1 MNLVSAI
8 LAPLAKLL
16 GMVYVLL
23 PLRLGH
29 RPWALGASYRW
40 LERLHPWAMA
50 EVYMLGVLVAFVKLS
65 QMADIEFSLAFYA
78 FVALIVLSSA
88 ANAALDPREVWKRLE
103 VRP

>member
-1 MNLVSAI
+1 MAC
-8 LAPLAKLL
+8 PLLCFMAVRVAGVARVGMPHLDARAGRPGAWEL
-16 GMVYVLL
+16 G
-23 PLRLGH
+23 GI
-29 RPWALGASYRW
+29 GA
-40 LERLHPWAMA
+40 
-50 EVYMLGVLVAFVKLS
+50 GVLVAFVKLS